1 MTVRQMLE
9 QLESLP
15 LDNELYIEVDLGDY
29 YQTFSIDSFEI
40 PHRNEILFQ
49 SRQLNEIISEEG
61 IELDI
66 NIYTDD
72 LD

>member
-29 YQTFSIDSFEI
+29 YKAFSIDSFEI
-40 PHRNEILFQ
+40 PYGNEILFQ

-66 NIYTDD
+66 NIYTND

>member
-15 LDNELYIEVDLGDY
+15 LDNELYIEVDLGNY
-29 YQTFSIDSFEI
+29 YQSFSIDSFEI
-40 PHRNEILFQ
+40 PYGQEMLFQ
-49 SRQLNEIISEEG
+49 SRQLNEIISKEC
-61 IELDI
+61 IEPDV

-72 LD
+72 LN